1 MEPEIKTAESAA
13 LQKFVLPSQEEI
25 VKINGNGSNISI
37 RSDVAYERAGSALV
51 VIRRKRKDMAAYFKE
66 AAPESSKGPGQ
77 GLCFYTRQAWESA
90 NSLFKAF
97 DDRMKAFDESVD
109 GEMKRYRA
117 EVEAKAKAEAEARAA
132 EERKRL
138 EAEAA
143 ERRRIAEAERIKQ
156 EAELAEQCKKAE
168 EERQLRLKAES
179 EAATSKKAL
188 ADIQRKAEE
197 ERRLAELAEEE
208 ERQRIAQEANEAE
221 REAQRTEQEAQSVVA
236 MPTREAP
243 KASGVGTRKVYKAR
257 LLDFY
262 GLVKAVAEG
271 KAPLTCIEWS
281 ESGSNKLAT
290 AFGGINPPA
299 GLAFYQ
305 DEVTTTRAKK
315 G

>member
-13 LQKFVLPSQEEI
+13 LQKFVIPSREEI
-25 VKINGNGSNISI
+25 VKITGNESNISI

-51 VIRRKRKDMAAYFKE
+51 VIRRKRKEMASYFKE
-66 AAPESSKGPGQ
+66 AAPESGKGPGQ
-77 GLCFYTRQAWESA
+77 GLCYYTRQAWEAA

-97 DDRMKAFDESVD
+97 DDRLKSFDDSVD

-156 EAELAEQCKKAE
+156 EEELAAQRKKAE
-168 EERQLRLKAES
+168 EERQLRLKAEMES
-179 EAATSKKAL
+179 AKSKKAL
-188 ADIQRKAEE
+188 AEAQRKAEE

-208 ERQRIAQEANEAE
+208 ERQRIAQEAEEAE
-221 REAQRTEQEAQSVVA
+221 QEAQRAEQEAQSVVA
-236 MPTREAP
+236 VPVREAP

-257 LLDFY
+257 LVDLSL
-262 GLVKAVAEG
+262 LVKAIAEG
-271 KAPLTCIEWS
+271 KAPITCIEWS
-281 ESGSNKLAT
+281 ESGSNKLAA
-290 AFGGINPPA
+290 AFGGLNPPY

-305 DEVTTTRAKK
+305 DEVTTTRKRK
-315 G
+315 S